1 LLLHAQR
8 SHLQFPDPFPGAD
21 AAAPQCNLISSGVMA
36 RSKRSE
42 ATQQKLIR
50 KVRELA
56 KLVADELQRRVVAQ
70 KKSRALRSGPRR
82 TKKPAAK
89 KRRKRR

>member
-1 LLLHAQR
+1 
-8 SHLQFPDPFPGAD
+8 
-21 AAAPQCNLISSGVMA
+21 MA